1 MDRSAERSAG
11 LSGVADAADRTRSAR
26 FRASPAITASVSHLQ
41 APPERGKFTRLAS
54 SEPTS
59 SADVSYRKEHP
70 TPGRPPTRQ
79 GTPCASTG
87 RKGTGLLPSSQPARR
102 TSKAAHSVRDA
113 PFVAATAPAHCRR
126 PAVSLRA
133 PARALCRLLVAL
145 TLAVTAG
152 ATAAAVAPTSAFAS
166 SYEFEAQFVAKM
178 NAARQASGLATYS
191 VASDLTAV
199 ARNHSV
205 QMASQQSLYHN
216 PSLTSQVQNWQAV
229 GENVG
234 EGPTVS
240 DIHTAFMNSPEHRAN
255 ILDHD
260 FTQVGVGVSV
270 DKNGIIWVTEDFRK
284 PMYSSSGSSSS
295 PSHSSTTHS
304 TSAHS
309 TPSSTMPSSHTA
321 PVAAP
326 HPAPSPRAVLLHR
339 LHELRHHSSGRHVSS
354 DPVAQAFDYVNALA
368 TLTR

>member
-1 MDRSAERSAG
+1 MPPTARDRPGSACRQPSQRVFHICKHP
-11 LSGVADAADRTRSAR
+11 LSGGSSPIWRLQWRPCGPTFRS
-26 FRASPAITASVSHLQ
+26 
-41 APPERGKFTRLAS
+41 ERK
-54 SEPTS
+54 
-59 SADVSYRKEHP
+59 HP

-113 PFVAATAPAHCRR
+113 TPVAATAPAHCRR

-133 PARALCRLLVAL
+133 SVRALCRLMVAA

-152 ATAAAVAPTSAFAS
+152 ATAAAVAPSSAFAS
-166 SYEFEAQFVAKM
+166 TYDFEAQFVAKM
-178 NAARQASGLATYS
+178 NAARQASGLAPYS
-191 VASDLTAV
+191 VASDLTGV
-199 ARNHSV
+199 ARNHSS

-216 PSLTSQVQNWQAV
+216 PSLTTQVQNWQAV

-270 DKNGIIWVTEDFRK
+270 DRNGIIWVTEDFRK
-284 PMYSSSGSSSS
+284 PMYSSSGNSASSGSSSASSSS
-295 PSHSSTTHS
+295 PSHSGSTSHT

-309 TPSSTMPSSHTA
+309 TPSYTVPSSHTS
-321 PVAAP
+321 VAAP

-339 LHELRHHSSGRHVSS
+339 LHELRHHSSDRHVSS

-368 TLTR
+368 ALTR